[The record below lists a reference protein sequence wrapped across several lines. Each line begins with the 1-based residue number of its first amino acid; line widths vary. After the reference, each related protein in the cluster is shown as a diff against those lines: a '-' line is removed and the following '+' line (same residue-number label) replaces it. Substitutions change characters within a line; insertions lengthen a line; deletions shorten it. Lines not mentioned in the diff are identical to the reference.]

1 MKDKRKS
8 HASKLKKKQI
18 PNMASKLKNDKS
30 AGTDK
35 TISEMMK

>member
-35 TISEMMK
+35 TISKMMK